1 MEVLKQIAKELR
13 LTRLLAGAENP
24 LDVLFDYSVKL
35 IKQERYPEALELLQE
50 ALLYADI
57 PEIHSNMAF
66 VSSRLHNY
74 DQAIDHYRQSLK
86 LRPNHPGTLHD
97 LSLEL
102 LRVGQYA
109 EGWKLFENRNIFD
122 TGFSDRYVKGRLP
135 RWQGEDLVGKKI
147 FVSKEQ
153 GFGDAIQFCR
163 YIYTLL
169 DEAAHVYWLCEPAL
183 VNLFTQSF
191 DPQDVT
197 FVDSFETLPECDYWV
212 YQMSLP
218 MYFGNSSSYPYLKAT
233 PTDQIMPVGTKI
245 GLAWKGNSRHANNA
259 NRSMRLSQFDNFPNA
274 NYISLQK
281 LNDDPDEISRSKLNI
296 CDIGRNLGDFDETA
310 SVIDQL
316 DLVIAVDT
324 AIAHLTGSLGKPCWV
339 ILPYLGSDWRWGP
352 YGTKTT
358 ELYENMRLYWMP
370 APKTLPVDLIEDLT
384 EFIAQRQKML

>member
-13 LTRLLAGAENP
+13 LTRLLAGAEKP

-122 TGFSDRYVKGRLP
+122 TGFSDRYVKGRIP
-135 RWQGEDLVGKKI
+135 RWVGEDLTGKRI
-147 FVSKEQ
+147 YISKEQ
-153 GFGDAIQFCR
+153 GFGDAIQFVR
-163 YIYTLL
+163 YLPALL
-169 DEAAHVYWLCEPAL
+169 EFVEHVTWLCEPAL
-183 VNLFTQSF
+183 LKLFQQSF
-191 DPQDVT
+191 DSDKVT
-197 FVDSFETLPECDYWV
+197 FVDSFDSAPECDYWL

-218 MYFGNSSSYPYLKAT
+218 LVCPAGKKAYIKADKT
-233 PTDQIMPVGTKI
+233 ELTLPVGTKV
-245 GLAWKGNSRHANNA
+245 GLAWKGNSRHANDA
-259 NRSMRLSQFDNFPNA
+259 NRSLKLDQFNNLPKIQ
-274 NYISLQK
+274 YVSLQK
-281 LNDDPDEISRSKLNI
+281 LNPDVYEIQRSPCNIYDAASRI
-296 CDIGRNLGDFDETA
+296 GDFDETA

-370 APKTLPVDLIEDLT
+370 APNTLPLDLIEDLT